1 MRITNNR
8 VDYTLEL
15 ILGERGAVDPYAS
28 TGLIL

>member
-15 ILGERGAVDPYAS
+15 ILGERGAVDPM
-28 TGLIL
+28 LQPD